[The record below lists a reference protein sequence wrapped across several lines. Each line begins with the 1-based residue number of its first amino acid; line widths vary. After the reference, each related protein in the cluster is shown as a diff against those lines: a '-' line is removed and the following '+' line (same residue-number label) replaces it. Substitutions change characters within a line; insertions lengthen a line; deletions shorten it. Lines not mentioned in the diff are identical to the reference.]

1 MRTWVRWQDW
11 VAVLAGAFAALSTI
25 WINLTGEGAA
35 LATMITLGALIVLSA
50 LVALARPGLV
60 ATEWLSAIFGVLL
73 FVAPFAMGFTSLAGA
88 AWTCWIAGVVATAAA
103 LAAVPAS
110 NQAHREITQH

>member
-11 VAVLAGAFAALSTI
+11 VAVIAGAFAAISTI
-25 WINLTGEGAA
+25 WTNAADEGGA
-35 LATMITLGALIVLSA
+35 LWSMIVLGALIVLSS
-50 LVALARPGLV
+50 LVALAKPGMI
-60 ATEWLSAIFGVLL
+60 ATEWLTAIFGVLL
-73 FVAPFAMGFTSLAGA
+73 FVSPFLMGFTDIAAA

-110 NQAHREITQH
+110 TQAHREITQH